1 MEYGNKKQNVE
12 MLNDM
17 FIRSI
22 EEASFNVEVL
32 SDMIYQKLLGE

>member
-1 MEYGNKKQNVE
+1 

-17 FIRSI
+17 FISSI

-32 SDMIYQKLLGE
+32 SDMIYQKLLEE